1 MATNDKFEVGDIIIS
16 NYGKKPLKITQIYGS
31 QIYASYL
38 HNNTS
43 KSFYKNDIKHYE
55 DENAMTITSNTLFQ
69 ISLEDG
75 SVTYGTHVGTNSSN
89 QYLIEEKGTGKIIL
103 ANKSQLEEVLP
114 YTFSVR
120 MDGKTTHFQGEP
132 EKVKK
137 GDVLLYT
144 GEGADNAKFAYV
156 TNIDTKNKSATKAFK
171 GLRVQ
176 TTEL

>member
-1 MATNDKFEVGDIIIS
+1 MTKQNFEIGDIIVS
-16 NYGKKPLKITQIYGS
+16 KYGKKPLKIYEVYS
-31 QIYASYL
+31 QQVYARYL
-38 HNNTS
+38 HNNQT
-43 KSFYKNDIKHYE
+43 KSIYKSEIKHYE
-55 DENAMTITSNTLFQ
+55 DETMSTNANTLFQ
-69 ISLEDG
+69 IKLEDG
-75 SVTYGTHVGTNSSN
+75 SITYGTHVGTNSSN

-120 MDGKTTHFQGEP
+120 MNNKLMHFQGEP

-144 GEGADNAKFAYV
+144 GEGADNAQFAYV
-156 TNIDTKNKSATKAFK
+156 TNVDTKNKSAAKAFK

>member
-16 NYGKKPLKITQIYGS
+16 NYGKKPLKITSVYSS
-31 QIYASYL
+31 QVYASYL
-38 HNNTS
+38 HNNAT
-43 KSFYKNDIKHYE
+43 KSFYKSDIKHYE
-55 DENAMTITSNTLFQ
+55 DHDAMTTTSNTLFQ
-69 ISLEDG
+69 ITLEDG

-114 YTFSVR
+114 YTFAVR
-120 MDGKTTHFQGEP
+120 LNGKTTHFQGEP
-132 EKVKK
+132 EKVVK

-144 GEGADNAKFAYV
+144 GEGADNAQFAYV
-156 TNIDTKNKSATKAFK
+156 TAVDTKNKSATKAFK

-176 TTEL
+176 TSEL

>member
-1 MATNDKFEVGDIIIS
+1 MTKQNFEIGDVIVS
-16 NYGKKPLKITQIYGS
+16 NYGKKPLKIYEVYSNQV
-31 QIYASYL
+31 YARYL
-38 HNNTS
+38 HNNQS
-43 KSFYKNDIKHYE
+43 KCLYKSDIKHYE
-55 DENAMTITSNTLFQ
+55 DETMSTNATTLFQ
-69 ISLEDG
+69 IKLEDG
-75 SVTYGTHVGTNSSN
+75 SITYGTHVGTNSSN

-120 MDGKTTHFQGEP
+120 MNGKTMHFQGEP

-144 GEGADNAKFAYV
+144 GEGADNAQFAYV
-156 TNIDTKNKSATKAFK
+156 TNVDTKNKSASKAFK

>member
-1 MATNDKFEVGDIIIS
+1 MSQKHNFQVGDIIVS
-16 NYGKKPLKITQIYGS
+16 LYGKKPLKIYQVYS
-31 QIYASYL
+31 NQVYARYL
-38 HNNTS
+38 HNNQS
-43 KSFYKNDIKHYE
+43 KSFYASDIKLYE
-55 DENAMTITSNTLFQ
+55 DETMSTNTNTLYQ

-103 ANKSQLEEVLP
+103 ANKNQLEEVLP

-120 MDGKTTHFQGEP
+120 MNGKTMHFQGEP

-144 GEGADNAKFAYV
+144 GEGADNAQFAYV
-156 TNIDTKNKSATKAFK
+156 TNVDTKNKSAAKAFK

>member
-1 MATNDKFEVGDIIIS
+1 MADNDNFKVGDIIIS
-16 NYGKKPLKITQIYGS
+16 NYGKMPLKVTNVYSS
-31 QIYASYL
+31 QIHARYL
-38 HNNTS
+38 HNNTT
-43 KSFYKNDIKHYE
+43 KSFYKSDVKHYE
-55 DENAMTITSNTLFQ
+55 DENAMTTTSNTLFQ
-69 ISLEDG
+69 IKLDDG

-120 MDGKTTHFQGEP
+120 LNGKNVHFQGEP
-132 EKVKK
+132 EKVAK

-144 GEGADNAKFAYV
+144 GEGADNAQFAYV
-156 TNIDTKNKSATKAFK
+156 IAIDTKNKGATKAFK

-176 TTEL
+176 TSEL

>member
-1 MATNDKFEVGDIIIS
+1 MANNDKFEVGDLIIS
-16 NYGKKPLKITQIYGS
+16 NFGKMPLKVTNVYSNQV
-31 QIYASYL
+31 YARYL
-38 HNNTS
+38 HNSTT
-43 KSFYKNDIKHYE
+43 KSFYKSDVKHYE
-55 DENAMTITSNTLFQ
+55 DENAMTTTSNTLFQ
-69 ISLEDG
+69 IKLEDG
-75 SVTYGTHVGTNSSN
+75 GVTYGTHVGTNSSN

-120 MDGKTTHFQGEP
+120 LNGKNVHFQGEP

-144 GEGADNAKFAYV
+144 GEGADNAQFAYV
-156 TNIDTKNKSATKAFK
+156 TAIDTKNKGAAKAFK

-176 TTEL
+176 TSEL